1 MVLLLK
7 RKVIYINIAGL
18 LNKLTFKNHSANNY
32 VVLIF
37 FRSRS
42 HAARQKGIEV
52 SPDADDGLSDQD
64 VDPELSNS
72 SSEMVNMRLQL
83 FFN

>member
-1 MVLLLK
+1 MT
-7 RKVIYINIAGL
+7 A
-18 LNKLTFKNHSANNY
+18 LTFSYLFLH
-32 VVLIF
+32 

-52 SPDADDGLSDQD
+52 PPDADDGLSDQD

-72 SSEMVNMRLQL
+72 SSELVSRVYANSNLKL
-83 FFN
+83 ICYLIFS

>member
-1 MVLLLK
+1 MPVSFFRFRFKTSISQFRNDRKTLL
-7 RKVIYINIAGL
+7 Y
-18 LNKLTFKNHSANNY
+18 S
-32 VVLIF
+32 

-52 SPDADDGLSDQD
+52 PPDADDGLSDQD

-72 SSEMVNMRLQL
+72 SSEMVTIT
-83 FFN
+83 FGISSAKC